1 MTTDGELWHVVEA
14 KRDDGMPTMF
24 NIRELE
30 PRKQLTKIFVVELPY
45 PKTTP
50 ACLPCAADYRRHAE
64 LEEQWLRPACSAL
77 GWELVGS
84 KVEDG
89 SFFFYMYGATEP
101 DGMIEKL
108 SPFDAALGFYDD
120 DDPDWQEYGTLR
132 DLLDQAKAMPSSA
145 PGTNGEPAAR
155 SRARAA
161 TTMAL
166 PATKAKREPAAKP
179 PRAAKPP
186 KAKSAPK
193 AKAKAKS
200 APKAK
205 AKSAPKA
212 KATATKR
219 KPPKAT
225 PKATTAKASK
235 RKRR

>member
-30 PRKQLTKIFVVELPY
+30 PRKQHTKIFVVELPY

-50 ACLPCAADYRRHAE
+50 ACLPNAFDYRRHAE
-64 LEEQWLRPACSAL
+64 LEEQWLRPACSTL

-89 SFFFYMYGATEP
+89 SFFFYMYGASDP
-101 DGMIEKL
+101 KGMIEKL

-132 DLLDQAKAMPSSA
+132 DLLDQAKAMPAQA
-145 PGTNGEPAAR
+145 PGVNGDPASALKAPAR

-161 TTMAL
+161 TTMAV
-166 PATKAKREPAAKP
+166 P
-179 PRAAKPP
+179 
-186 KAKSAPK
+186 APK
-193 AKAKAKS
+193 AKVTAKVKASVKAKVGGKKKAKPAAKAKPKAPKV
-200 APKAK
+200 APKASK
-205 AKSAPKA
+205 AKRPIG
-212 KATATKR
+212 
-219 KPPKAT
+219 KPA
-225 PKATTAKASK
+225 K